1 MRIYTNY
8 DIWNM
13 SKHTLTLGTMTYKKQ
28 TYDLDLLKD
37 QVKLIKILLK
47 TRSLRQKI
55 L

>member
-28 TYDLDLLKD
+28 TYDLDLLEDLYNRYKAPKATD
-37 QVKLIKILLK
+37 NTLK
-47 TRSLRQKI
+47 SHI
-55 L
+55 